1 MLVLLDRKREHGSLG
16 FLEYYFLLDCID
28 HWVVDPFMYY
38 WVFYSMKQTRRIEQF
53 CGTEHQFSYFDK

>member
-1 MLVLLDRKREHGSLG
+1 MLVLLLVLLDRKRGHGSLG

-38 WVFYSMKQTRRIEQF
+38 WVSLFYEAHETN
-53 CGTEHQFSYFDK
+53 